1 MSKPEVKSL
10 YETDYY
16 AWVNEQLEL
25 LRSGQFQKADMQN
38 LLDEIEDMSKKVKRE
53 LESRLKVLLIHLLK
67 WQYQP
72 DRRGASWEIT
82 IKGQRSEIADLLSD
96 NPSLKSKLEEAISKA
111 YKHAVYYAH
120 IETGYP
126 EEDFPP
132 CCTWCFDEFM
142 DDQFWPE
149 RFFRE

>member
-1 MSKPEVKSL
+1 MERPDPQTL

-16 AWVNEQLEL
+16 AWINQQLEL
-25 LRSGQFQKADMQN
+25 LRSGQFHKADIQN

-53 LESRLKVLLIHLLK
+53 LESRLNVLLVHLLK

-82 IKGQRSEIADLLSD
+82 IKSQRKEITALLSD
-96 NPSLKSKLEEAISKA
+96 SPSLKSKLVECISKA
-111 YKHAVYYAH
+111 YKDATWYAH
-120 IETGYP
+120 IETGLP

-132 CCTWCFDEFM
+132 DCLWSFDQFM
-142 DDQFWPE
+142 DVGFWPE
-149 RFFRE
+149 RFRS

>member
-1 MSKPEVKSL
+1 MANTDAQNL

-16 AWVNEQLEL
+16 AWVNQQLEL
-25 LRSGQFQKADMQN
+25 IRSGQFHKADIEN
-38 LLDEIEDMSKKVKRE
+38 LLDEIEDMSKKIKRE
-53 LESRLKVLLIHLLK
+53 LESRLKVLLMHLLK

-82 IKGQRSEIADLLSD
+82 IKGQRRDLNKLLSQ
-96 NPSLKSKLEEAISKA
+96 NPSLKHKLDEAIASA
-111 YKHAVYYAH
+111 YEEAVYYAH

-132 CCTWCFDEFM
+132 SCIWSFDQFM
-142 DDQFWPE
+142 DSSFWPD
-149 RFFRE
+149 RFKD

>member
-1 MSKPEVKSL
+1 MAKPDSQDL
-10 YETDYY
+10 YENDYY
-16 AWVNEQLEL
+16 AWVNKQLEL
-25 LRSGQFQKADMQN
+25 LRSGQWHAADIQN
-38 LLDEIEDMSKKVKRE
+38 LVEEIEDMGKKIKRE
-53 LESRLKVLLIHLLK
+53 LESRLEVLLMHLLK

-82 IKGQRSEIADLLSD
+82 IKGQRHEIAGLLSD

-111 YKHAVYYAH
+111 YKHAAYYAH

-132 CCTWCFDEFM
+132 NCLWTFDHFM
-142 DDQFWPE
+142 SPDFWPE
-149 RFFRE
+149 RFKD

>member
-1 MSKPEVKSL
+1 MAKPDPQEL

-16 AWVNEQLEL
+16 AWVNKQLDL
-25 LRSGQFQKADMQN
+25 LRSGQWEAADIQN
-38 LLDEIEDMSKKVKRE
+38 LIEEIEDMGKKVKRE
-53 LESRLKVLLIHLLK
+53 LESRLSVLFMHLLK

-82 IKGQRSEIADLLSD
+82 IKGQRREIAALLSD
-96 NPSLKSKLEEAISKA
+96 NPSLKTKLQEAISKS
-111 YKHAVYYAH
+111 YKHAAYYAH

-132 CCTWCFDEFM
+132 SCIWSFDQFM
-142 DDQFWPE
+142 DSSFWPE
-149 RFFRE
+149 RFKD

>member
-1 MSKPEVKSL
+1 MANTDAQNL

-16 AWVNEQLEL
+16 AWVNQQLEL
-25 LRSGQFQKADMQN
+25 IRSGQFHKADIEN
-38 LLDEIEDMSKKVKRE
+38 LLDEIEDMSKKIKRE
-53 LESRLKVLLIHLLK
+53 LESRLKVLLMHLLK

-82 IKGQRSEIADLLSD
+82 IKGQRRDLNKLLSQ
-96 NPSLKSKLEEAISKA
+96 NPSLKHKLDEAIANA
-111 YKHAVYYAH
+111 YEEAVYYAH

-132 CCTWCFDEFM
+132 SCIWSFDQFM
-142 DDQFWPE
+142 DSSFWPD
-149 RFFRE
+149 RFKD

>member
-1 MSKPEVKSL
+1 MAKPDSQNL

-16 AWVNEQLEL
+16 AWVNQQLEL
-25 LRSGQFQKADMQN
+25 LRSGQFQKADMPN

-53 LESRLKVLLIHLLK
+53 LESRLKVLLMHLLK

-82 IKGQRSEIADLLSD
+82 IKGQRREIADLLSD
-96 NPSLKSKLEEAISKA
+96 NPSLKSGLDEAISNA
-111 YKHAVYYAH
+111 YSDAAYYAH

-132 CCTWCFDEFM
+132 DCLWSFERFM
-142 DDQFWPE
+142 GEQFWPD
-149 RFFRE
+149 RFKD